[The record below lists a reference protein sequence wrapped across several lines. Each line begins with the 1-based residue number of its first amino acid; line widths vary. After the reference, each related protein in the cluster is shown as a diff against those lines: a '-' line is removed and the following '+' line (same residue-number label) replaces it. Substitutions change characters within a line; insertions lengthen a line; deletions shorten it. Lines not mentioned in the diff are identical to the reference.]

1 MLAINSSIDLLTK
14 LSVAKSI
21 RAAESAAETTLKA
34 TRADKAFI
42 KGYSPYI
49 AALYLQLKLPQ

>member
-1 MLAINSSIDLLTK
+1 MRQSEAERG
-14 LSVAKSI
+14 AKSI
-21 RAAESAAETTLKA
+21 LVDESAAETTLKA

-42 KGYSPYI
+42 KAYSPYI